1 MNTPTRPNAAPSRI
15 AKVGLLAV
23 RVHESSSDMA
33 ADAAALAR
41 QHLCDALKTRATARV
56 IFACA
61 TSQIQFLAAL
71 AAQPGIDWSR
81 VTVFHMDEYLGIGA
95 DHPASFRRFLREHLV
110 QRVHPG
116 CVHYLK
122 GDALEPIAE
131 ALRYADILQE
141 SPIDVCCLG
150 VGENGHIAF
159 NDPAVANFTDPLQV
173 KMVKLDEISRQQQVG
188 EGCFPNLE
196 SVPQYALTLTI
207 PALCAARQMI
217 CIVPERRKAQAIR
230 MALGGPVTTA
240 CPASFLRQQSHAT
253 LCLDAEAASEVDWSA
268 V

>member
-1 MNTPTRPNAAPSRI
+1 
-15 AKVGLLAV
+15 
-23 RVHESSSDMA
+23 
-33 ADAAALAR
+33 
-41 QHLCDALKTRATARV
+41 
-56 IFACA
+56 
-61 TSQIQFLAAL
+61 
-71 AAQPGIDWSR
+71 
-81 VTVFHMDEYLGIGA
+81 
-95 DHPASFRRFLREHLV
+95 V
-110 QRVHPG
+110 QKVHPG
-116 CVHYLK
+116 VVHYLE

-131 ALRYADILQE
+131 AMRYASLLQE
-141 SPIDVCCLG
+141 SPVDLCCLG

-159 NDPAVANFTDPLQV
+159 NDPAVAHFTDPFQV

-188 EGCFPNLE
+188 EGCFPKLE

-253 LCLDAEAASEVDWSA
+253 LCLDAAAASEVEWSA
-268 V
+268 L

>member
-1 MNTPTRPNAAPSRI
+1 MEHRSHQNPAPRL
-15 AKVGLLAV
+15 AKAGLLAV
-23 RVHESSSDMA
+23 RVHENSSGMA
-33 ADAAALAR
+33 ADAANLTG
-41 QHLCDALKTRATARV
+41 QHLRDALKARAKASV

-61 TSQIQFLAAL
+61 TSQIEFLAAL
-71 AAQPGIDWSR
+71 AVQPGIDWSR
-81 VTVFHMDEYLGIGA
+81 LTVFHMDEYLGIGA
-95 DHPASFRRFLREHLV
+95 GHPASFRKFLREHLV
-110 QRVHPG
+110 QRTHPG
-116 CVHYLK
+116 WVHYLE
-122 GDALEPIAE
+122 GDALEPMAE
-131 ALRYADILQE
+131 AMRYADLLQE

-173 KMVKLDEISRQQQVG
+173 KIVKLDDVSRLQQVG
-188 EGCFPNLE
+188 EGCFPKLE
-196 SVPQYALTLTI
+196 AVPQYALTLTI

-253 LCLDAEAASEVDWSA
+253 LCLDADAASEVDWA
-268 V
+268 GL